1 MNIRE
6 LAGLDIDEYKLVSI
20 IGQGGMS
27 AVYKAYQ
34 EELDRDVAIKI
45 LSDEL
50 ARDPNYIKRFQG
62 EAKMAASLEHAHIVP
77 VYDVGVQDDLSYV
90 AMRLLKST
98 LTDKMYAPH
107 PMSMNDVLVM
117 LEQVAK
123 ALDYAHSKGIVH
135 RDVKPSNIMFDDS
148 KTAYLVDFGI
158 AKATQQADT
167 GLTAEHMVLGTPSYM
182 PPELWRGDAP
192 IGASDQ
198 YALAVLV
205 FQVLTGELPFRAD
218 TPSAVMYKH
227 LNDEP
232 PLATKLNPNLPF
244 AVSDV
249 IKRALHKDPNRRY
262 PLVSNFINA
271 LNQAITKP
279 AKALKTQERKAVPD
293 APVYSMPTVTKQ
305 PVIEN
310 TVPNQV
316 APRPTQVP
324 QQPIIPPS
332 QALRP
337 ASRPLPRPSRPKKK
351 NKANTVMVQMMSGGI
366 IGIGFI
372 LLFMI
377 IALGAILYLFAP

>member
-6 LAGLDIDEYKLVSI
+6 LAGLEIDEYELVSI

-34 EELDRDVAIKI
+34 EELDRNVAIKI
-45 LSDEL
+45 LSDDL

-62 EAKMAASLEHAHIVP
+62 EAKMSASLEHAHIVP
-77 VYDVGVQDDLSYV
+77 VYDFGVQNELSYV
-90 AMRLLKST
+90 AMRLLQNT

-158 AKATQQADT
+158 AKATQQTDT

-182 PPELWRGDAP
+182 PPELWRGESP

-218 TPSAVMYKH
+218 SPSAVMYKH
-227 LNDEP
+227 LNDER
-232 PLATKLNPNLPF
+232 PLASKINPNLP
-244 AVSDV
+244 AGVSKV
-249 IKRALHKDPNRRY
+249 IKRAMDKDPNRRY
-262 PLVSNFINA
+262 PLVSNFVNA
-271 LNQAITKP
+271 LNQAIMKP
-279 AKALKTQERKAVPD
+279 VTAVETQERKAVPD
-293 APVYSMPTVTKQ
+293 APVYSMPTATKQ
-305 PVIEN
+305 PIIEN

-324 QQPIIPPS
+324 QQAVVPPS

-337 ASRPLPRPSRPKKK
+337 SRPLPRPRRSKKQ
-351 NKANTVMVQMMSGGI
+351 NKANTVMMQVMSGGI
-366 IGIGFI
+366 IGIGII
-372 LLFMI
+372 LVLMI
-377 IALGAILYLFAP
+377 IALGVVLYLFAP